1 MQRPPLPPYLL
12 APPRVIQVNG
22 WQLAADESFNSVI
35 RAAIETANGLFPDF
49 MNTVFKVKSQ
59 MIGTGI
65 PAKAEQFMRMLQSS
79 NNHAMTLLNKKMSLG
94 GGKLAGRSD
103 IVNALKSTKMALPP
117 GVEKALGQPEIM
129 KALQNTKV
137 IKAMVEMQTGG
148 PAAMQKYKNDPEFM
162 KLLMVTMTDLSLSNP
177 LTDYQVN
184 KPLAA
189 ATTATW
195 PATRS
200 DYDTLLSPSAL
211 GFREMGLI
219 DSPPPKARDTPLL
232 SWDAVMPKPKEE
244 MRDTPIVSWGA
255 VGLQNT
261 QNIPT
266 QPNVPASAT
275 TSDKPLVSWDALE
288 ARQSMGTFGAASS
301 DDTAAGILA
310 RVNAMMKAPSVDASA
325 AANALDTLIS
335 QNSATL
341 AAVEKPIVSWGALG
355 FQDTPTEP
363 NGAASAAASDTPL
376 VSWGALEARQSMGTF
391 GMYPSPAPAVEDAAN
406 ILARVAAMAAEDDAK
421 IVGAVNSLAL
431 ELDGSPRPDLIPPP
445 PPPRA
450 PAVQMS
456 DALSYASATPT
467 GAGGK
472 KFCEF
477 ML

>member
-1 MQRPPLPPYLL
+1 
-12 APPRVIQVNG
+12 
-22 WQLAADESFNSVI
+22 
-35 RAAIETANGLFPDF
+35 
-49 MNTVFKVKSQ
+49 
-59 MIGTGI
+59 
-65 PAKAEQFMRMLQSS
+65 
-79 NNHAMTLLNKKMSLG
+79 
-94 GGKLAGRSD
+94 
-103 IVNALKSTKMALPP
+103 
-117 GVEKALGQPEIM
+117 
-129 KALQNTKV
+129 
-137 IKAMVEMQTGG
+137 
-148 PAAMQKYKNDPEFM
+148 
-162 KLLMVTMTDLSLSNP
+162 
-177 LTDYQVN
+177 
-184 KPLAA
+184 
-189 ATTATW
+189 
-195 PATRS
+195 
-200 DYDTLLSPSAL
+200 
-211 GFREMGLI
+211 
-219 DSPPPKARDTPLL
+219 
-232 SWDAVMPKPKEE
+232 MPKPKEE

-355 FQDTPTEP
+355 FQDTPTQP
-363 NGAASAAASDTPL
+363 NVAASAAASDTPL

-391 GMYPSPAPAVEDAAN
+391 GMYPSPAPAAEDAAN

-450 PAVQMS
+450 PAVQLS